1 MRHAAPPVPSRAAAV
16 RRAAVIVL
24 LMVLAVLGTS
34 TDSYAMATRDGTDRP
49 PASAAPDP
57 AGQGNGQG
65 SGEGSGEG
73 SHDLAGSEHN
83 SPARTERTGRTRV
96 AALTP
101 VTTVHTARGPQPAPG
116 AAKLPAPLPGEGH
129 DRRCVVLRC

>member
-57 AGQGNGQG
+57 VGQGNGQG
-65 SGEGSGEG
+65 GGEGN
-73 SHDLAGSEHN
+73 HDLAGSEHN

-96 AALTP
+96 AALTS
-101 VTTVHTARGPQPAPG
+101 VTTVHTGQGPQPAPG
-116 AAKLPAPLPGEGH
+116 AAKLTAPLPGEGH